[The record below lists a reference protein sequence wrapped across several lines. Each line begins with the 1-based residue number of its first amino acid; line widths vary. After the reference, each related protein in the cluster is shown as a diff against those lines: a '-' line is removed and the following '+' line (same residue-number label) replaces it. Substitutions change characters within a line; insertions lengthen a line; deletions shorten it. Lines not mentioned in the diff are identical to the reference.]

1 MLQKGVFT
9 LALSLIVHGVWA
21 QLGSISGVVTDAKS
35 GESIIGA
42 NIVIEGT
49 SIGAASD
56 IDGNFTI
63 QNVKPGTYNLSI
75 SFITYK
81 THIVPDVAVES
92 EKRTSITVQLLE
104 DATELQEVVVSGTRE
119 INTDFAL
126 IDAIK
131 ASKLVVSGISAE
143 QISKSQD
150 RDAAQVVR
158 RVPGITLGDN
168 RFVIVR
174 GLNSRYSTVILNGVI
189 APGTETDSRAFSF
202 DIIPSGLLD
211 RMLVYKSG
219 AAELPGEFAGSVIQI
234 NTKSAVDENFTRLSV
249 SGGFRANTT
258 FNTFNS
264 QQRSATEWLGYDNG
278 LRQMPK
284 NAPSDY
290 KALGT
295 NAEAIQDASRQFENS
310 WGTDQVTAKPDMRM
324 SFDFGRN
331 FYLGKIDVS
340 TINSIS
346 YSNTN
351 QANKIRF
358 RRYSN
363 YNAKREGQLFFD
375 FNDDQF
381 TNNARVGLLS
391 NWSFRL
397 SEKSK
402 IEFRNMY
409 TRLGTT
415 QTTFR
420 TGSDLDKGQDVL
432 NNSFRYSTRGIY
444 TGQLE
449 GKHTL
454 SETTK
459 VNWLMGVT
467 SGNRSEPDW
476 KRSSARRNRGTE
488 EPFVVFVPSVANPAN
503 AARFYQ
509 DLREFNATHRLDL
522 EFLLGKSDAGDLTLK
537 TGYWLEF
544 KNRDFDARQ
553 IGYVQRGVISNDVAR
568 LPLDRIFAPGNIDYL
583 NGYSISEN
591 TKNTDSYEATNLLG
605 SGYAGINL
613 PVSKKILFI
622 PGIRVEYNRMKVSTE
637 PGPNAGDVD
646 NPVTSILPFAN
657 LTNNLSTNSLLRMAY
672 SRTVNRPEFR
682 ELAPFTFYD
691 FDLQLDVIGN
701 TNLKVANVHNVDL
714 RWELYPTPSELVSFG
729 VFYKNFSDPIETR
742 IITGANNPILL
753 FQNAKAANNGGIE
766 LEVRK
771 SIAYTSPSRLLNN
784 LSVVFNAAYI
794 FSEIEL
800 RDDGT
805 LTEQVNRPMQ
815 GQSPYVINAGLF
827 YQDDES
833 GFQINA
839 QYNVYGKRISFVG
852 DFEFPTIW
860 EMPRH
865 VVDLTASKRIGE
877 KSELRLGVSD
887 LLNARVLFKED
898 ANQDNKID
906 NTVTDKVMRETRN
919 GQYITIGYSVKF

>member
-1 MLQKGVFT
+1 MLQKGILTFG
-9 LALSLIVHGVWA
+9 LLLIIHGVWA
-21 QLGSISGVVTDAKS
+21 QLGSISGVVSDSKS

-42 NIVIEGT
+42 NVVIEGT

-56 IDGNFTI
+56 VDGNFII
-63 QNVKPGTYNLSI
+63 QNVKPGTYRLSI

-81 THIVPDVAVES
+81 THIVPDVVVES
-92 EKRTSITVQLLE
+92 GKKTSLKVQLQE

-189 APGTETDSRAFSF
+189 APSTETDSRAFSF

-219 AAELPGEFAGSVIQI
+219 AAELPGEFAGSVIQVS
-234 NTKSAVDENFTRLSV
+234 TKSAVEENFAKFSI
-249 SGGFRANTT
+249 SGGYRANTT
-258 FNTFNS
+258 FSTFNS
-264 QQRSATEWLGYDNG
+264 QQRSATEWLGFDNG
-278 LRQMPK
+278 LRQLPE
-284 NAPSDY
+284 NTPSDF
-290 KALGT
+290 KTLGT
-295 NAEAIQDASRQFENS
+295 NGSAIENASRQFRNS
-310 WGTDQVTAKPDMRM
+310 WGTEQMTAMPDMRM
-324 SFDFGRN
+324 SFDYGRN
-331 FYLGKIDVS
+331 FYLGKMDIS

-351 QANKIRF
+351 QANQILF

-363 YNAKREGQLFFD
+363 YNADREGQLFFD

-381 TNNARVGLLS
+381 NNNVRLGFLS
-391 NWSFRL
+391 NWTFRL
-397 SEKSK
+397 SDKTK

-420 TGSDLDKGQDVL
+420 TGADIDKGQDVL

-454 SETTK
+454 SNTTK
-459 VNWLMGVT
+459 VNWLVGVT

-509 DLREFNATHRLDL
+509 DLKEINATHRLDF
-522 EFLLGKSDAGDLTLK
+522 EFLLGKKTAGDILLK
-537 TGYWLEF
+537 TGYWLEYKSREF
-544 KNRDFDARQ
+544 NARQ
-553 IGYVQRGVISNDVAR
+553 IGYVQRGNISTDVAR
-568 LPLDRIFAPGNIDYL
+568 LPLDQIFAPENIDYL
-583 NGYSISEN
+583 NGYTISEN
-591 TKNTDSYEATNLLG
+591 TKNTDSYDATNLLG
-605 SGYAGINL
+605 AGYAGINL
-613 PVSKKILFI
+613 PVSEKILLI
-622 PGIRVEYNRMKVSTE
+622 PGIRVEYNRMQVKTK

-657 LTNNLSTNSLLRMAY
+657 LTYNLSTSSLIRMAY
-672 SRTVNRPEFR
+672 SRTVSRPEFR

-701 TNLKVANVHNVDL
+701 TSLKVANVHNVDL

-729 VFYKNFSDPIETR
+729 VFYKNFNNPIETR

-753 FQNAKAANNGGIE
+753 FQNAKAANNGGVE

-771 SIAYTSPSRLLNN
+771 SIAYTSSSRFMNN

-800 RDDGT
+800 NDDGT
-805 LTEQVNRPMQ
+805 LTEQVSRPMQ

-827 YQDDES
+827 YQDEES
-833 GFQINA
+833 GLQVNA

-865 VVDLTASKRIGE
+865 VVDLTASKRIGQR
-877 KSELRLGVSD
+877 SEFRIGISD
-887 LLNARVLFKED
+887 LLNTRILFRED

-906 NTVTDKVMRETRN
+906 NSTTDKTIRETRN
-919 GQYITIGYSVKF
+919 GQYFTIGYALKF